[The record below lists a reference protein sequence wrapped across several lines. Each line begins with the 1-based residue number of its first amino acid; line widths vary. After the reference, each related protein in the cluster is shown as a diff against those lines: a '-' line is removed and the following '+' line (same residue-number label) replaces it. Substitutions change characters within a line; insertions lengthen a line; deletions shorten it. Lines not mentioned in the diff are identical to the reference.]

1 MQLPLSLSEMT
12 LYMVTVY
19 KLMTVQIMLQFHTHN
34 NICIWDVSIGEL
46 EDVCIC
52 DMYIESEVATV
63 VFVHSLDTTRSLSFP
78 A

>member
-1 MQLPLSLSEMT
+1 MT
-12 LYMVTVY
+12 RTVHGDCIYVDDCTDYVT
-19 KLMTVQIMLQFHTHN
+19 ISHTHN